1 MKRFQVFALI
11 VSLGLVNSTHAHQ
24 QTNVDELNLI
34 EIADLDYIQTH
45 PLLRTIKSRTA
56 TSVELYTPPIGN
68 QQTLNS
74 CVGWALCY
82 AGVSIRLYNDYGNW
96 TEALCSPSF
105 LFNQYKGT
113 IASVDSANCDS
124 VSSNIRNLGVKLMQN
139 GTCTLAQM
147 PYTTN
152 CNLQPTAAQ
161 KIDALNKKYTV
172 NQIPQSSLNDISF
185 YKAALENGWP
195 IVVGMHMYNVF
206 DTIWNDPSA
215 YGLWDR
221 VDTTDYDHEAAGHA
235 SCIVGYDD
243 AKEAFKVMNSWGTS
257 GGDAGYYWV
266 KYNVVQKGVYSDA
279 LFVIQRDS
287 AQIEGPSVLPDS
299 AWYYLRNVPSDATI
313 TWSLHNYST
322 VPKHCV
328 IAQGQ
333 GTDSVYIALRP
344 TGAMP
349 PPIFPSLD
357 SEQLEGAGLARPYA
371 KLSVT
376 ISAGTQTYTASK
388 NLNRPSS
395 PLYKPAITNSV
406 TYTLEL
412 WHSIYGLM
420 RTQETQSA
428 EEQIDTTGLPQ
439 GVYVIL
445 KKTLNG
451 EVVEQKKIMVN
462 N

>member
-1 MKRFQVFALI
+1 MKRFHVFALI

-45 PLLRTIKSRTA
+45 PLLHTIKSRTA

-96 TEALCSPSF
+96 TDALCSPSF

-287 AQIEGPSVLPDS
+287 AQIEGPSVLTDS
-299 AWYYLRNVPSDATI
+299 AWYYLRNVPAGATI

-344 TGAMP
+344 TTYI
-349 PPIFPSLD
+349 PPIFPWTPD
-357 SEQLEGAGLARPYA
+357 GTGLVAPYA
-371 KLSVT
+371 KLTVT

-388 NLNRPSS
+388 NLHRPPTPSLINNM
-395 PLYKPAITNSV
+395 PHNNS
-406 TYTLEL
+406 YTFEL
-412 WHSIYGLM
+412 WHSAYGLL
-420 RTQETQSA
+420 RTQNIQSA
-428 EEQIDTTGLPQ
+428 DEQIDTSGLPQ
-439 GVYVIL
+439 GLYIIIT
-445 KKTLNG
+445 KENG
-451 EVVEQKKIMVN
+451 QPIKQTKIMIQ
-462 N
+462 